1 MDAKRNFRQEVKDWW
16 NDNKGYIKVGITC
29 GLLGIAYGFVKG
41 VTTSDKLWIGGL
53 GEAVNQKPE
62 ESNEEFVLNESN
74 CDDPELLEL
83 VRSENENA

>member
-29 GLLGIAYGFVKG
+29 GLIGIGYGFVKG
-41 VTTSDKLWIGGL
+41 VTTTDKLWMNTL
-53 GEAVNQKPE
+53 RETVDQTLE
-62 ESNEEFVLNESN
+62 ESSDEFELNESN

-83 VRSENENA
+83 VRSENEDA

>member
-1 MDAKRNFRQEVKDWW
+1 MDAKRNFKQEVKDWW
-16 NDNKGYIKVGITC
+16 NDNKGCIKVGITC

-41 VTTSDKLWIGGL
+41 VTASNKWWYDGL
-53 GEAVNQKPE
+53 SEAVNQKPE
-62 ESNEEFVLNESN
+62 ESNEEFVLDESN

>member
-29 GLLGIAYGFVKG
+29 GLIGIGYGFIKG
-41 VTTSDKLWIGGL
+41 VTTTDKLWMTTL
-53 GEAVNQKPE
+53 RETVDQTLE
-62 ESNEEFVLNESN
+62 ESSDEFELNESN